1 VILTVHAR
9 KGGVG
14 KSTLACNL
22 AAAWAGKGKN
32 VLLVD
37 TDAQGTAGAMLGI
50 REPEMGLAD
59 VLRGAL
65 PIEHA
70 VSATSMDRLFLL
82 PGGEALETITQTQ
95 MHALRDGVS
104 RFDGLVLMDT
114 PPGRS
119 AIATEALNAAA
130 GILVPAVLRVADI
143 WGVADTVNRLG
154 DKVLGVVPSMVDRR
168 VSATESLLGMM
179 RDEIGHLLTPG
190 VPISSRTADAVAYG
204 VPVVEWDKVTRAAVA
219 FQDIAKDIEKRCRK
233 RGLTI

>member
-1 VILTVHAR
+1 MILTVHAR